1 LEVPKKNHT
10 YAKLC
15 GTMLTRETIT
25 FLKRLDRNNNRDWL
39 QSHKPDFET
48 AKEDFAKFVEDLIG
62 RIAKFDPKIGGL
74 LPESCTFRIYRD
86 VRFSKD
92 KKPYK
97 TNFGAY
103 LSAGGRKSAAPGY
116 YFHLQPGHSF
126 LAAGKYYPEPSE
138 LMKVRTAI
146 ADHTDEFRKILNA
159 RNFKKCFGEI
169 HGEKLKTAP
178 KGFPKDH
185 EAIEYLKLKNFLAFM
200 ELHDDKFVVSR
211 EFPTYVASAFKQ
223 TKPLVDFLRQALT
236 A

>member
-1 LEVPKKNHT
+1 
-10 YAKLC
+10 
-15 GTMLTRETIT
+15 MLTEETIT
-25 FLKRLDRNNNRDWL
+25 FLKRLDRNNNREWL

-126 LAAGKYYPEPSE
+126 LAAGKYHPEPSE
-138 LMKVRTAI
+138 LLRVRTAI
-146 ADHTDEFRKILNA
+146 ADHPDEFRKILNA

-200 ELHDDKFVVSR
+200 ELHDDKFIISK
-211 EFPTYVASAFKQ
+211 EFPSFVASAFKQ